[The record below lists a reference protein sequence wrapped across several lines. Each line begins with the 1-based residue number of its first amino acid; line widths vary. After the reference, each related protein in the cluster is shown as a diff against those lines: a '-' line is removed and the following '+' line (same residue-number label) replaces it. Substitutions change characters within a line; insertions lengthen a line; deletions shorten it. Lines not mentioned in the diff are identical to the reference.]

1 VSGFLSCQAVIPVTS
16 KSDKSHS
23 EGKNETNDSPA
34 AIRHQLLAFWL
45 LARNNRKMRGAVEN
59 QQPAEVHPLGGT
71 G

>member
-23 EGKNETNDSPA
+23 EGKNETNDSPV

-45 LARNNRKMRGAVEN
+45 LALGS
-59 QQPAEVHPLGGT
+59 QQPKD
-71 G
+71 